1 MSGDLKE
8 DHSTVSPSSYCL
20 FFQHAGRIS
29 AGKDP
34 LHPAQRR
41 YEDREAEKIKE
52 DVQEGSSAPK
62 KNFKCWFSRILIGLW
77 ETRIQLSPQTLRLPV
92 FRDFTLTCRAEI
104 ADRIKHVLLFIPNG
118 AEIDPILLFNK
129 KWSGKRHS
137 DRMPRVIPHKHGITR
152 NKVVEKA
159 ISRAIHAEARF

>member
-77 ETRIQLSPQTLRLPV
+77 ENSYPIISSNITI
-92 FRDFTLTCRAEI
+92 TC
-104 ADRIKHVLLFIPNG
+104 FQG
-118 AEIDPILLFNK
+118 F
-129 KWSGKRHS
+129 HS
-137 DRMPRVIPHKHGITR
+137 DVPGRNCRSNKTR
-152 NKVVEKA
+152 PSLYPEWGRNRSHSSLQQKMVRETA
-159 ISRAIHAEARF
+159 FRPDAPGNPAQTWYNT